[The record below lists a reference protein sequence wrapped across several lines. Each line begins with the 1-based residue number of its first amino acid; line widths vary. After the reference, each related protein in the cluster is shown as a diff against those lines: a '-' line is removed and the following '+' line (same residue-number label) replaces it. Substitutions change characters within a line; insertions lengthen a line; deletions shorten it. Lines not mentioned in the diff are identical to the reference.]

1 MVTENGAKKL
11 VVKWHFIGVYLV
23 LYECTRRSTLYT
35 FLQHVYSQM
44 DYIKMDVDVQH
55 FCNFFLVY

>member
-23 LYECTRRSTLYT
+23 LYECTRSTLYT

-44 DYIKMDVDVQH
+44 DYTKMDVDVQH
-55 FCNFFLVY
+55 FYNFFPVF